1 MYTDYE
7 SSDYKGETIT
17 LNLPKEDI
25 TLEFEDM
32 TVERVINWSYPD
44 VMIVVNDE
52 DYGKFKAQSTT
63 VDYVGYVVE
72 DQKTTKKTTNALA
85 EIKTPESKL
94 STFYTEYRLGIEGAA
109 FNVFIL
115 GFLD

>member
-32 TVERVINWSYPD
+32 TVRE
-44 VMIVVNDE
+44 
-52 DYGKFKAQSTT
+52 
-63 VDYVGYVVE
+63 
-72 DQKTTKKTTNALA
+72 
-85 EIKTPESKL
+85 
-94 STFYTEYRLGIEGAA
+94 
-109 FNVFIL
+109 
-115 GFLD
+115 

>member
-1 MYTDYE
+1 MKIISVGQYGQGCKYFRINCLYLVLKMEEAIAIRPMYTDYE

-25 TLEFEDM
+25 TLEFERDM

-52 DYGKFKAQSTT
+52 DYGKFKAPK
-63 VDYVGYVVE
+63 YNG
-72 DQKTTKKTTNALA
+72 
-85 EIKTPESKL
+85 
-94 STFYTEYRLGIEGAA
+94 RLCWI
-109 FNVFIL
+109 
-115 GFLD
+115 